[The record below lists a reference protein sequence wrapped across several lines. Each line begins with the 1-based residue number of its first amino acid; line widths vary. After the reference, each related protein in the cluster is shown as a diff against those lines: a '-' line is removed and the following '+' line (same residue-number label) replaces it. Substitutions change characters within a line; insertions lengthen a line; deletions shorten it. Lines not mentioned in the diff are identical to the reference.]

1 MTDKTR
7 PRALRF
13 GIALAATTG
22 ALIASFL
29 VPSSSS
35 AAAQDYS
42 ADAVSANVHAQCSL
56 KLSYVDSEGR
66 HYQLSSQGYP
76 NSLGGYLT
84 IKRMQ
89 VHCLVLNGE
98 TTVVETTRK
107 ADSSVLTQN
116 QQSFNVLAGPTTLCA
131 DGKATFT
138 SNATETTG
146 TVCVALNG

>member
-1 MTDKTR
+1 MSDQTR
-7 PRALRF
+7 PRGLRY
-13 GIALAATTG
+13 ALALAVAAGT
-22 ALIASFL
+22 LVASFL

-42 ADAVSANVHAQCSL
+42 ADALSANVHAQCSL

-66 HYQLSSQGYP
+66 HYQLSSQAYP
-76 NSLGGYLT
+76 NSLSGYVT
-84 IKRMQ
+84 IKRIQ
-89 VHCLVLNGE
+89 AHCLVLNGE
-98 TTVVETTRK
+98 STVVETTRK

-116 QQSFNVLAGPTTLCA
+116 QQSFNVLSGPTTLCA